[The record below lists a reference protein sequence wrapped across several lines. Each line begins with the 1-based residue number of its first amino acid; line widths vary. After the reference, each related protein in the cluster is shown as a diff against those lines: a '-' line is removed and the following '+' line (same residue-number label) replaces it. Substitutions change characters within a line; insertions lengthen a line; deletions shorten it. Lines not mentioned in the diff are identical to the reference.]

1 MAEYIQIEEIV
12 MFKRTISALIG
23 APLLLGLTYL
33 GGPYTAFLVAVLALL
48 GLREFLRIGQHMG
61 MKVWNILTALATV
74 GWLVIV
80 FRYGSEWMSTAIIF
94 WLLMTFGRLA
104 LTYPETPFTEASFN
118 FLAVMYSTVLL
129 SHLYLLRQLPHG
141 LEWTFLTFFLV
152 WATDTGAYLIGRGF
166 GRHLLA
172 PQVSPKKTVEGS
184 IGGLLS
190 SVVVALLF
198 WRLANDAAFLT
209 YFVLGITIGISA
221 QIGDLFESALK
232 RTAGVKDS
240 GSIIP
245 GHGGILDRFDSLIFA
260 LPLVYY
266 GVILLS

>member
-1 MAEYIQIEEIV
+1 ML
-12 MFKRTISALIG
+12 KRTISALIG

-33 GGPYTAFLVAVLALL
+33 GGPYTAFLVAVLAFL
-48 GLREFLRIGQHMG
+48 GLREFLQIDKHMG
-61 MKVWNILTALATV
+61 IKVWNILTILATV
-74 GWLVIV
+74 GWFVVI
-80 FRYGSEWMSTAIIF
+80 FSNGSKWMTAAVVF
-94 WLLMTFGRLA
+94 WLLLAFGRLA
-104 LTYPETPFTEASFN
+104 LTYPGTSLTEASFN
-118 FLAVMYSTVLL
+118 FLAVLYSTVLL

-166 GRHLLA
+166 GSHLLA

-184 IGGLLS
+184 LGGLLS
-190 SVVVALLF
+190 SVFVALLF
-198 WRLANDAAFLT
+198 WRFANDANLLT
-209 YFVLGITIGISA
+209 YLVLGITIGVSG

-245 GHGGILDRFDSLIFA
+245 GHGGILDRFDSLMFA